1 MENWQTQTGLTQE
14 EFVKF
19 TRYCASDNGI
29 DNRNRA
35 LILGLTAEGVM
46 VAPGAIIRLHPEGS
60 IGRNTFIGLYCYV
73 NGKVIIGENC
83 LIGPHC
89 SLPAGNHAYDP
100 ATNRFSKRS
109 GPEKN
114 FIIIGDG
121 TWLASGC
128 MVMGG
133 VKVGRCNLICA
144 NSVVTKD
151 TPDYAIV
158 AGTPGR
164 QIGRIDRETG
174 DYVWF
179 PSSSASCDE
188 APQSEK

>member
-1 MENWQTQTGLTQE
+1 MEDWQTQTGLTRE

-35 LILGLTAEGVM
+35 RILGLTSEGVM
-46 VAPGAIIRLHPEGS
+46 VAPGAIIRLHAEGS
-60 IGRNTFIGLYCYV
+60 IGRNTFVGLYCYV

-100 ATNRFSKRS
+100 ATDRFSKRS
-109 GPEKN
+109 GPDKN
-114 FIIIGDG
+114 FIVIGDG

-151 TPDYAIV
+151 TTDYAIV
-158 AGTPGR
+158 AGTPAC

-174 DYVWF
+174 DYIWF
-179 PSSSASCDE
+179 RSSSASCDE
-188 APQSEK
+188 APRSEK